1 MDKEWQEIKKCF
13 TAMQSAPDIA
23 PAMCKDIP
31 SLCRQAAKFMK
42 PRADAASQQKLAARV
57 AFIVFG
63 EL

>member
-13 TAMQSAPDIA
+13 TSMTTAPDIA
-23 PAMCKDIP
+23 PQGCKSIND
-31 SLCRQAAKFMK
+31 LCFRAAKYMK
-42 PRADAASQQKLAARV
+42 PKSDAVSISKLSKRI

>member
-13 TAMQSAPDIA
+13 TAMASASDIA
-23 PAMCKDIP
+23 PHGCATVNE
-31 SLCRQAAKFMK
+31 LCYRAAKFMK
-42 PRADAASQQKLAARV
+42 PKSDAASVAKLSKRI

>member
-13 TAMQSAPDIA
+13 AAMSTAPDIA
-23 PAMCKDIP
+23 PQGCKTIGEL
-31 SLCRQAAKFMK
+31 SYRAAKYMK
-42 PRADAASQQKLAARV
+42 PRSDAASINKLAKRI

>member
-13 TAMQSAPDIA
+13 TNMATAPDIA
-23 PAMCKDIP
+23 PQNCKTVQE
-31 SLCRQAAKFMK
+31 LCYRAAKYMK
-42 PRADAASQQKLAARV
+42 PKSDAASLGKLSKRI

>member
-13 TAMQSAPDIA
+13 TAMTTAPDIA
-23 PAMCKDIP
+23 PHGC
-31 SLCRQAAKFMK
+31 STVNELCYR
-42 PRADAASQQKLAARV
+42 AASVAKLSKRI